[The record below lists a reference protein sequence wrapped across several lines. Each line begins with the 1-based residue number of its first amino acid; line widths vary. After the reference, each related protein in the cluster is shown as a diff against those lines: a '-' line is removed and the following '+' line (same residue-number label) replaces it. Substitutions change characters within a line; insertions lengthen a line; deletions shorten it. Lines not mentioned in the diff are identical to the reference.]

1 MDHATK
7 ERHTATGKGM
17 EEEAIKMTDE
27 WARELQS
34 MPYTSQKKGKFLN
47 LLKASAK
54 PIKKDKKRKIIPLLG
69 SIKDYHNAP
78 IQSQNPVQQ
87 SKTQEIFNFKSTSND
102 NTGGNEVDEKNSN
115 MGN

>member
-1 MDHATK
+1 M
-7 ERHTATGKGM
+7 
-17 EEEAIKMTDE
+17 
-27 WARELQS
+27 
-34 MPYTSQKKGKFLN
+34 
-47 LLKASAK
+47 LKASAK
-54 PIKKDKKRKIIPLLG
+54 PINKNKRRKVIPLLG